1 MRLRKLEAKDA
12 PRMLEWMHDEN
23 VVHFMKTDFMHKTM
37 EDCERFIAFAQEDSS
52 NIHRAVIDDED
63 NYMGTVS
70 LKDIENGSAEFAI
83 TMHRSAMGKGLAAA
97 GMKKIISYGFRHVG
111 LNVIYWCVS
120 PENHRAVRFYD
131 KNGCQRIMLSE
142 LCNKLNISR
151 ETLENRGGTVQ
162 KRQST
167 SFGILS
173 QETSSRK
180 EKNRTI
186 KYCQRVRSLSG
197 CLIHTDKEKR
207 KWQRF

>member
-1 MRLRKLEAKDA
+1 MSLTRLTSLINFVIVRAMRLRKLEAKDA

-37 EDCERFIAFAQEDSS
+37 EDCERFIAFAQEDGS

-111 LNVIYWCVS
+111 LNIIYWCVS
-120 PENHRAVRFYD
+120 PENHRAVSFYD
-131 KNGCQRIMLSE
+131 KNGYQRIMLSE

-151 ETLENRGGTVQ
+151 ETLENRGY
-162 KRQST
+162 
-167 SFGILS
+167 
-173 QETSSRK
+173 SSEEAEHFIWYLVAGNK
-180 EKNRTI
+180 
-186 KYCQRVRSLSG
+186 
-197 CLIHTDKEKR
+197 
-207 KWQRF
+207 